1 MLIKLRC
8 RACFAKISGDHDLIG
23 KKVNCPSCNHSFTLP
38 KPLFGFG
45 KNLDGYEVEQ
55 WLGDGAMGEVYLA
68 RQISMNRSVALKV
81 IKLDLNMDPEV
92 IERFNNEAKILASLN
107 HPNIVSVVDSG
118 QTSECHYMA
127 MSFVDGETLED
138 KMKRR
143 GCLDEQEALVIFKK
157 VAHAIGYAWTEFKLL
172 HRDIKP
178 ANIMIDSR
186 EEVQIM
192 DMGIAKN
199 MNDDS
204 EGGLTRV
211 GLVVGT
217 PFYMSPEQ
225 AQASEDIDYRSD
237 IYSLAA
243 SMYHLLTNILP
254 FQGPNVMAILAR
266 KVSFPLVPINEIN
279 PGISKETSDL
289 IAKLLNYKVHERVGS
304 LEELDEAIEA
314 AILAAKSKKREQLI
328 GTLLQE
334 TNEDSGHMA
343 QTAMMP
349 KSKKSSKKKFI
360 LPIIALLSI
369 CVILSLILLSSQK
382 NAAKMQKDNELT
394 TAELKKNH
402 ILFSWQAS
410 NNKDRGKILSV
421 ANASR
426 GIFGE
431 MRFRNGAFKVN
442 DFQQKSID
450 KILQTKAF
458 TIHIDFK
465 TKDQKQNGMT
475 LFTIGLGSQ
484 SNISLYHT
492 RDALFL
498 RYRDTSNEHHIKEIK
513 SMSHTLQRLSI
524 SYENDEF
531 AIYHRGELLHTFK
544 SMNFACQK
552 WSSAKMLFGN
562 INVNGNKAW
571 RGIIFNFLIVD
582 RSLNTKS
589 ILAIND
595 EFKVGNQRG
604 KFKR

>member
-68 RQISMNRSVALKV
+68 RQISMNRPVALKV
-81 IKLDLNMDPEV
+81 IKHDLDMDPEV

-107 HPNIVSVVDSG
+107 HPNIVSAVDSG
-118 QTSECHYMA
+118 QTSECYYMA

-143 GCLDEQEALVIFKK
+143 GRLDEQEALVIFKK

-186 EEVQIM
+186 EEVKIM

-199 MNDDS
+199 MNDDN

-225 AQASEDIDYRSD
+225 AQASADIDYRSD

-243 SMYHLLTNILP
+243 SMYHLLTNVLP

-266 KVSFPLVPINEIN
+266 KVSFPLIPINEIN

-304 LEELDEAIEA
+304 LEELDEAIEG
-314 AILAAKSKKREQLI
+314 AILAAKSKKREQLTDTLAQ
-328 GTLLQE
+328 GTD
-334 TNEDSGHMA
+334 EDSGHMA
-343 QTAMMP
+343 ETAMMP

-360 LPIIALLSI
+360 LPIVALLSI

-382 NAAKMQKDNELT
+382 KAANVPKDIELS

-402 ILFSWQAS
+402 LLFSWQAS
-410 NNKDRGKILSV
+410 NNKDRDKILSI

-426 GIFGE
+426 GISGE

-442 DFQQKSID
+442 DLQQKSID

-458 TIHIDFK
+458 SIHIDFR
-465 TKDQKQNGMT
+465 TKDNDQADVA
-475 LFTIGLGSQ
+475 LFSIGVGNQ
-484 SNISLYHT
+484 SNISLQHKKKS
-492 RDALFL
+492 LFL
-498 RYRDTSNEHHIKEIK
+498 RYRDTSGKYHTEKIKD
-513 SMSHTLQRLSI
+513 MPHLLQRLSI
-524 SYENDEF
+524 SYANGEF
-531 AIYHRGELLHTFK
+531 TIYDHGKLLHTFK
-544 SMNFACQK
+544 SVNLLCHK
-552 WSSAKMLFGN
+552 WSSPKIIFGN
-562 INVNGNKAW
+562 IDLSATKPW
-571 RGIIFNFLIVD
+571 RGTIFNFLMLD
-582 RSLNTKS
+582 RSLNS
-589 ILAIND
+589 ENVLAINN
-595 EFKVGNQRG
+595 EFKVEDQR
-604 KFKR
+604 KRFKR